1 MRSPDYTEVQLHGPN
16 DLSQVFRVGDTVR
29 RNSNFWT
36 PTIHALL
43 RHLENAGFPA
53 APKVLGIDAKGR
65 EILSFIAGDT
75 PEHPRKPWNFR
86 SRPTLVEVARMIRR
100 FHDATLSFVPPTDA
114 QWRGL
119 VGGPD
124 AGEVI
129 CHNDL
134 GPFNVVF
141 RNGQASAIID
151 WDNAAPG
158 PRMWDVA
165 CALWRFAPLWGP
177 DAWWGGAW
185 EGNGWKLSLSAKA
198 RRMELFR
205 DAYGAELIPDWPEV
219 LNLIEA
225 RMRASELTVNARAA
239 AGTRLYEQFRRAG
252 LFVLPDLKWLRKNRP
267 ELESLLAGLST
278 AHRPA
283 EHD

>member
-29 RNSNFWT
+29 RVSNFWT

-43 RHLENAGFPA
+43 HHLERAGFRA
-53 APKVLGIDAKGR
+53 APKVLGIDEKSR

-75 PEHPRKPWNFR
+75 PAYPENPWNFR
-86 SRPTLVEVARMIRR
+86 STRALVEVAQVIRR
-100 FHDATLSFVPPTDA
+100 FHDATLSFAPPANA

-141 RNGQASAIID
+141 RQGHAAAIID

-177 DAWWGGAW
+177 DAWWGGPW
-185 EGNGWKLSLSAKA
+185 EGNGWKLPLSTKT
-198 RRMELFR
+198 RRLELFR
-205 DAYGAELIPDWPEV
+205 DAYGAELFPAWPKV
-219 LNLIEA
+219 LDLIEA
-225 RMRASELTVNARAA
+225 RMRASELTVNARAT
-239 AGTRLYEQFRRAG
+239 AGTPAYEKFRRAG
-252 LFVLPDLKWLRKNRP
+252 PFVLSDLKWVRKNRP
-267 ELESLLAGLST
+267 NLESLLAGPSS
-278 AHRPA
+278 AHRLP
-283 EHD
+283 ERD